1 MKFKFANGSLNA
13 PVFNIGTEDIDFN
26 ILEFERSENLAAFE
40 SCMIDINIFSNIK
53 GFEAEDSWYKKLW
66 DKIKAMFKAIG
77 NWLLSV
83 WNWILSKFRKEGTLE
98 VGKTSKEEV
107 KVKKETINKTIS
119 KIKDSPNGVS
129 EADIEKD
136 VSKLMS
142 GAIATSPMNGVL
154 KDLQTS
160 MEEEVKKIIVEE
172 VTEENENG
180 NRVVK
185 RNVIN
190 THLSYYIFDKDIMSR
205 FRKVEGSMWVKS
217 FTTSDVIKNNM
228 IIFANSAYVCGYI
241 LYVLYDMD
249 KLGDYKIGKDF
260 TDEDRA
266 NLDSIQSTLQNTT
279 RPSLKLEHKSIDVKI
294 VNGVIE
300 TDFTKEEEDIIDNCS
315 LVASRILS
323 GISDINTNL
332 KTSVKEI
339 DSLKSETSGNITESD
354 IKMVTDTLTKVKNIC
369 KLTMKLVGSVNMK
382 KIKNNA
388 HEFRDKVGNKL

>member
-13 PVFNIGTEDIDFN
+13 PVFNIGTEDIDLN
-26 ILEFERSENLAAFE
+26 MLEFERSENLAAFE
-40 SCMIDINIFSNIK
+40 SCMIDINVFSSIK
-53 GFEAEDSWYKKLW
+53 GFEAEDSWYKRLW
-66 DKIKAMFKAIG
+66 EKIKAMFKAIG

-119 KIKDSPNGVS
+119 KIKDSPSGVT

-160 MEEEVKKIIVEE
+160 MEEEVKKILLEE
-172 VTEENENG
+172 VTEENEDG

-205 FRKVEGSMWVKS
+205 FRDVDNRMWVKS

-260 TDEDRA
+260 TDEDRT
-266 NLDSIQSTLQNTT
+266 NLDSILNTLQNTT

-300 TDFTKEEEDIIDNCS
+300 TDFTKEEEDIIDNCTR
-315 LVASRILS
+315 VATSILS
-323 GISDINTNL
+323 GISDINANL
-332 KTSVKEI
+332 KKSVREI
-339 DSLKSETSGNITESD
+339 DSLKSETSNNITEND

-369 KLTMKLVGSVNMK
+369 KITMKLVGSVNMK
-382 KIKNNA
+382 KIRNNA

>member
-66 DKIKAMFKAIG
+66 EKIKAMFKAIG

-83 WNWILSKFRKEGTLE
+83 WNWILSKFRREGTLE

-160 MEEEVKKIIVEE
+160 MEEEVKKILLEE

-205 FRKVEGSMWVKS
+205 FRNVDSRMWVKS

-241 LYVLYDMD
+241 LYVLYDID

-260 TDEDRA
+260 TDEDRT
-266 NLDSIQSTLQNTT
+266 NLNSIQNTLQNTT

-300 TDFTKEEEDIIDNCS
+300 TDFTKEEEDIIDNCTR
-315 LVASRILS
+315 VATSILS
-323 GISDINTNL
+323 GISDINANL
-332 KTSVKEI
+332 KKSVKEI
-339 DSLKSETSGNITESD
+339 DSLKSETSSNITEND
-354 IKMVTDTLTKVKNIC
+354 IKIVTDTLTKVRNIC

-382 KIKNNA
+382 KIRNNA

>member
-1 MKFKFANGSLNA
+1 MKFKFTNGSLNA
-13 PVFNIGTEDIDFN
+13 PILNIGTEDIDFN

-66 DKIKAMFKAIG
+66 DKIKAIFKAIG

-83 WNWILSKFRKEGTLE
+83 WNWILSKFRREGTLE

-154 KDLQTS
+154 KDLQTN
-160 MEEEVKKIIVEE
+160 MEEEVKKILLEE
-172 VTEENENG
+172 VTEKNENG

-205 FRKVEGSMWVKS
+205 FKDVDSRMWVKS

-241 LYVLYDMD
+241 LYVLYDID
-249 KLGDYKIGKDF
+249 KLGNYKIGKDF

-266 NLDSIQSTLQNTT
+266 NLNSIQNTLQNTT

-300 TDFTKEEEDIIDNCS
+300 TDFTKEAEDIIDNCTR
-315 LVASRILS
+315 VATSILS
-323 GISDINTNL
+323 GISDINANL
-332 KTSVKEI
+332 KKSVKEI
-339 DSLKSETSGNITESD
+339 DSLKLETSNSITEND
-354 IKMVTDTLTKVKNIC
+354 IKMVTDTLTKVRNIC

-382 KIKNNA
+382 KIRNNA

>member
-40 SCMIDINIFSNIK
+40 SCMIDINIFYNVK

-66 DKIKAMFKAIG
+66 EKIKAMFKAIG

-83 WNWILSKFRKEGTLE
+83 WNWILSKFRREGTLE

-160 MEEEVKKIIVEE
+160 MEEEVKKILLEE
-172 VTEENENG
+172 VTEENEDG

-185 RNVIN
+185 RNVVN

-205 FRKVEGSMWVKS
+205 FRDVDSRMWVKS

-260 TDEDRA
+260 TDEDRT
-266 NLDSIQSTLQNTT
+266 NLDSIQNTLQNIT

-300 TDFTKEEEDIIDNCS
+300 TDFTKEEEDIIDNCTR
-315 LVASRILS
+315 VATSILS
-323 GISDINTNL
+323 GISDINANL
-332 KTSVKEI
+332 KKSVKEI
-339 DSLKSETSGNITESD
+339 DSLKSETSNNITEND

-382 KIKNNA
+382 KIRNNA
-388 HEFRDKVGNKL
+388 HEFRNKVGNKL

>member
-1 MKFKFANGSLNA
+1 MKFKFTNGSLNA
-13 PVFNIGTEDIDFN
+13 PILNIGTEDIDFN

-66 DKIKAMFKAIG
+66 DKIKAIFKAIG

-83 WNWILSKFRKEGTLE
+83 WNWILSKFRREGTLE

-154 KDLQTS
+154 KDLQTN
-160 MEEEVKKIIVEE
+160 MEEEVKKILLEE

-205 FRKVEGSMWVKS
+205 YRKVEGSMWVKS

-228 IIFANSAYVCGYI
+228 ITFANSAYVCRYI

-266 NLDSIQSTLQNTT
+266 NLDSIQNTLQNTT

-300 TDFTKEEEDIIDNCS
+300 TDFTKEEEDIIDNCTR
-315 LVASRILS
+315 VATSILS
-323 GISDINTNL
+323 GISDINANL
-332 KTSVKEI
+332 KKSVREI
-339 DSLKSETSGNITESD
+339 DNLKSETSNNITEND

-382 KIKNNA
+382 KIRNNA

>member
-13 PVFNIGTEDIDFN
+13 PVFNIGTEDIDLN
-26 ILEFERSENLAAFE
+26 MLEFERSENLAAFE

-66 DKIKAMFKAIG
+66 EKIKAMFKAIG

-160 MEEEVKKIIVEE
+160 MEEEVKKILLEE
-172 VTEENENG
+172 VTEENEND

-205 FRKVEGSMWVKS
+205 FRDVDSRMWVKS

-260 TDEDRA
+260 TDEDRT
-266 NLDSIQSTLQNTT
+266 NLDSIQNTLQNTS

-300 TDFTKEEEDIIDNCS
+300 TDFTKEEEDIIDNCTR
-315 LVASRILS
+315 VATSILS
-323 GISDINTNL
+323 GISDINANL
-332 KTSVKEI
+332 KKSVREI
-339 DSLKSETSGNITESD
+339 DSLKSETSNNITEND

-382 KIKNNA
+382 KIRNNA

>member
-13 PVFNIGTEDIDFN
+13 PVFNIGTEDIDLN
-26 ILEFERSENLAAFE
+26 MLDFERSENLAAFE

-66 DKIKAMFKAIG
+66 EKIKAMFKAIG

-83 WNWILSKFRKEGTLE
+83 WNWILSKFRREGTLE

-160 MEEEVKKIIVEE
+160 MEEEVKKILLEE

-205 FRKVEGSMWVKS
+205 FRDVDSRMWVKS

-249 KLGDYKIGKDF
+249 KLGDYKIDKDF
-260 TDEDRA
+260 TNKDRT
-266 NLDSIQSTLQNTT
+266 NLDSIQNTLQNTT

-300 TDFTKEEEDIIDNCS
+300 TDFTKDEEDIIDNCTH
-315 LVASRILS
+315 VATSILS
-323 GISDINTNL
+323 GISDINANL
-332 KTSVKEI
+332 KKSVKEI
-339 DSLKSETSGNITESD
+339 DSLKSETSNNITEND

-382 KIKNNA
+382 KIRNNA

>member
-66 DKIKAMFKAIG
+66 EKIKAMFKAIG

-142 GAIATSPMNGVL
+142 GAIATSHMNGVL

-160 MEEEVKKIIVEE
+160 MEEEVKKIIFEE
-172 VTEENENG
+172 ATEENENG

-205 FRKVEGSMWVKS
+205 FKDVDSRMWVKS

-260 TDEDRA
+260 TDEDRT
-266 NLDSIQSTLQNTT
+266 NLDNIQNTLQNTT

-300 TDFTKEEEDIIDNCS
+300 TDFTKEEEDIIDNCTR
-315 LVASRILS
+315 VATSILS
-323 GISDINTNL
+323 GISDINANL
-332 KTSVKEI
+332 KKSVREI
-339 DSLKSETSGNITESD
+339 DSLKSETSNVTEND

-382 KIKNNA
+382 KIRNNA

>member
-1 MKFKFANGSLNA
+1 MKFKFTNGSLNA
-13 PVFNIGTEDIDFN
+13 PILNIGTEDIDLN
-26 ILEFERSENLAAFE
+26 MLEFERSENLAAFE
-40 SCMIDINIFSNIK
+40 SCMIDINIFSNVK

-66 DKIKAMFKAIG
+66 EKIKAMFKAIG

-83 WNWILSKFRKEGTLE
+83 WNWILSKFRREGTLE

-119 KIKDSPNGVS
+119 KIKDSPNGIS

-154 KDLQTS
+154 KDLQTT
-160 MEEEVKKIIVEE
+160 MEEEVKKILLEE
-172 VTEENENG
+172 VTEENENS

-205 FRKVEGSMWVKS
+205 FRDVDSRMWVKS

-241 LYVLYDMD
+241 LYVLYDID

-300 TDFTKEEEDIIDNCS
+300 TDFTKEEEDIIDNCTH
-315 LVASRILS
+315 VATSILS
-323 GISDINTNL
+323 GISDINANL
-332 KTSVKEI
+332 KKSVKEI
-339 DSLKSETSGNITESD
+339 DSLKSETSNNIAEND

-382 KIKNNA
+382 KIRNNT

>member
-13 PVFNIGTEDIDFN
+13 PIFNIGTEDIDLN
-26 ILEFERSENLAAFE
+26 ILEFERSESLAAFE
-40 SCMIDINIFSNIK
+40 SCMIDINIFSSIR

-66 DKIKAMFKAIG
+66 EKIKAMFKAIG

-119 KIKDSPNGVS
+119 KIKDSPNGIS

-154 KDLQTS
+154 KDLQTN
-160 MEEEVKKIIVEE
+160 MEEEVKKILFEE

-205 FRKVEGSMWVKS
+205 FKKVEGSMWVKS

-241 LYVLYDMD
+241 LYILYDMD

-266 NLDSIQSTLQNTT
+266 NLDGIQNTLQNTT

-294 VNGVIE
+294 VNGIIE

-339 DSLKSETSGNITESD
+339 DSLKSETSNNITESD
-354 IKMVTDTLTKVKNIC
+354 IKMVTDTLTKVRNIC

-382 KIKNNA
+382 KIRNNA
-388 HEFRDKVGNKL
+388 DEFKNKVENKL

>member
-1 MKFKFANGSLNA
+1 MKFKFTNGSLNA
-13 PVFNIGTEDIDFN
+13 PVSNIGTEDIDLN
-26 ILEFERSENLAAFE
+26 MLEFERSENLAAFE
-40 SCMIDINIFSNIK
+40 SCMIDINIFSNVK

-66 DKIKAMFKAIG
+66 EKIKAMFKAIG

-83 WNWILSKFRKEGTLE
+83 WNWILSKFRREGTLE

-160 MEEEVKKIIVEE
+160 MEEEVKKILLEE
-172 VTEENENG
+172 VTEENEND

-205 FRKVEGSMWVKS
+205 YKKVESNMWVKS

-260 TDEDRA
+260 TDEDRT
-266 NLDSIQSTLQNTT
+266 NLDSIQNTLQNTT

-300 TDFTKEEEDIIDNCS
+300 TDFTKEEEDIIDNCTR
-315 LVASRILS
+315 VATSILS
-323 GISDINTNL
+323 GISDINANL
-332 KTSVKEI
+332 KKSVREI
-339 DSLKSETSGNITESD
+339 DSLKSETSNNITEND

-382 KIKNNA
+382 KIRNNA